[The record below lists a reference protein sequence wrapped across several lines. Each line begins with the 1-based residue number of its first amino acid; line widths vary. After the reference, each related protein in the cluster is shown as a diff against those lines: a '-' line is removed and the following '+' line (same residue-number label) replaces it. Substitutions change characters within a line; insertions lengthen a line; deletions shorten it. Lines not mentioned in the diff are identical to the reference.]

1 MIDRMLNKAIEI
13 EGLLR
18 ILKDGNPAPEVYG
31 LLQNKIRELDKES
44 RNLSEENNSPE
55 ETEEPSKPYEEDDIF
70 LTLDETEEDT
80 ETSEEPSET
89 EKVSETETESV
100 TETKSETETY
110 TEAETKTETEE
121 EASRSAPEGEK
132 INRNRRPAKL
142 KSIFS
147 LNDRFLYSRELFDG
161 NMKMFDSTLDFLEG
175 VDNYAVIED
184 YFFNEMEWDRE
195 NEYVVSFMEM
205 LKNKLV

>member
-18 ILKDGNPAPEVYG
+18 ILKDGNPAPEVYE
-31 LLQNKIRELDKES
+31 LLQNKIRELDEES
-44 RNLSEENNSPE
+44 KRLSEENNSPE
-55 ETEEPSKPYEEDDIF
+55 ETEESSKPYEEDDIF

-80 ETSEEPSET
+80 ETSEEPSDAET
-89 EKVSETETESV
+89 EAETETEDV
-100 TETKSETETY
+100 TEAVTITETKP
-110 TEAETKTETEE
+110 EAEESRP
-121 EASRSAPEGEK
+121 ASEGEK
-132 INRNRRPAKL
+132 INRNRRTAKL

-147 LNDRFLYSRELFDG
+147 LNDRFLYTRELFDG

-175 VDNYAVIED
+175 VDDYAVIED